1 MDIKTL
7 VFALALGNLSLC
19 AALFFVDHDGR
30 SGAHRPSSWAIAKQC
45 QAAAWLLLYFRGI
58 VPDLLSIALANALL
72 LTGVAFDAGA
82 LWEAAGRS
90 GWRRYA
96 LPPLAVIVVLSLL
109 MYLLDVPVALRNAVS
124 ALAVA
129 AFFAAGACALLRRW
143 AQATL
148 LRRFLGVAM
157 LPLALVM
164 AARGLLAGFEP
175 DGWSWLSPDLL
186 RGAGLVA
193 MFLMLLL
200 NGFGTLLLAR
210 EKLQRRLER
219 LEVMDALTDVPNR
232 RGFYQALAPWMALA
246 RRPGMPTALI
256 ILNLDHFKRIND
268 GYGHPVGDAVLK
280 SVVDACKKQLRD
292 SDLMGR
298 LGGAE
303 FAVQLPRTIPAD
315 ALMVAE
321 RIRAAVAGLP
331 VKTERAVINLTA
343 SLGVTAIRAEDSTVS
358 LFKRADEALQ
368 AAKDG
373 GRDRVVEAPAPPS
386 LQDE

>member
-19 AALFFVDHDGR
+19 AALFFVGDGKR
-30 SGAHRPSSWAIAKQC
+30 SGTTGPSSWAIAKQC

-96 LPPLAVIVVLSLL
+96 LPPLAAIVVLSLM
-109 MYLLDVPVALRNAVS
+109 MYVFEVPVALRNAVS

-148 LRRFLGVAM
+148 LRRFLGLAM

-373 GRDRVVEAPAPPS
+373 GRDRVVEAPAPPFFH
-386 LQDE
+386 DE

>member
-30 SGAHRPSSWAIAKQC
+30 SGAPRSSAWAIAKQC

-58 VPDLLSIALANALL
+58 VPDVMSIALANVLL
-72 LTGVAFDAGA
+72 VGGVAFDAGA

-96 LPPLAVIVVLSLL
+96 LPPLAVIVVSSLL
-109 MYLLDVPVALRNAVS
+109 MYLFEAPVALRNAVG

-303 FAVQLPRTIPAD
+303 FAVQLPRTTPAD

-343 SLGVTAIRAEDSTVS
+343 SLGVTTIRAEDSAVS

-373 GRDRVVEAPAPPS
+373 GRNRVVEAPAPG
-386 LQDE
+386 LLNDE